1 MQEQMHFGSLFQG
14 RKEMLSMRIDA
25 YNQVAQLYG
34 IQKNLKTQ
42 KAQNAA
48 GPRNLLVSPLQE
60 STLLESLTQVGC
72 HRNTTLYSIRF
83 IDELML
89 SFTVNYRKTEG
100 VSAHADGESCL
111 LNVVTFYLHI
121 CYQLPALLLSV
132 VKSPI
137 LSPG

>member
-48 GPRNLLVSPLQE
+48 GPRDQVSISQAGRDYQVAKSAVSEASDIREDKVAELKTSVQSGKYDVDSGDFASMLLA
-60 STLLESLTQVGC
+60 
-72 HRNTTLYSIRF
+72 
-83 IDELML
+83 
-89 SFTVNYRKTEG
+89 K
-100 VSAHADGESCL
+100 
-111 LNVVTFYLHI
+111 
-121 CYQLPALLLSV
+121 
-132 VKSPI
+132 
-137 LSPG
+137 